1 MSREYYMDYRFIVKA
16 NEWTEFTS
24 KIIRFLPEAT
34 DEIWYTEIQSGMLR
48 DSEFTTKDEAGET
61 E

>member
-1 MSREYYMDYRFIVKA
+1 MDYRFIVKA